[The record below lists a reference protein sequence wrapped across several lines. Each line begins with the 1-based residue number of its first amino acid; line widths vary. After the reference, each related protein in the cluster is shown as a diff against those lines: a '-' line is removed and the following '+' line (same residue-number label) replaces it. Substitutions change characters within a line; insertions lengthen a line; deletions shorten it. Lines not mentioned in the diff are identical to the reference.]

1 MSADPSPFAQR
12 KTGVPDCHM
21 PTRHTHSFS
30 FLLESVKFLL
40 LEGSWLAEGENDG
53 MGGQLG
59 VGVSHGVKTFADG

>member
-1 MSADPSPFAQR
+1 
-12 KTGVPDCHM
+12 M